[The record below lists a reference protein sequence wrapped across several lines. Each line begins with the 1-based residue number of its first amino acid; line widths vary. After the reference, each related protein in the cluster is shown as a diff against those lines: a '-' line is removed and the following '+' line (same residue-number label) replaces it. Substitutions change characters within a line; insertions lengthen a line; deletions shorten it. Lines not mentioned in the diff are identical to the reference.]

1 MERQLWPRLYQLLM
15 QAGKHHDRRGKQFS
29 DAWIAVVYMWSVLH
43 DRPISW
49 ACDPGNWRGE
59 PSAPLSLPSP
69 STMSRRLNGKQSLGV
84 RQLLEQAQQIT
95 TEWFPEGFCYWIDSK
110 PLTVSGV
117 SKDRETRFGRAAG
130 CSAKGYRLHV
140 IYNAGGAVTTW
151 MLAPMSYGDAPAA
164 AAMLNNIILKQRCGQ
179 LPHLHGYSVG
189 DNLYDANALYD
200 GFKTTG
206 LQHLAAPRKTAKDLG
221 HRRQSPNRLRGLEVL
236 KGTFGKALMHGRRG
250 IERFF
255 WQRHKLRRRHGPTTR
270 MGSHATA
277 SFRLG
282 GIQTPDRCS
291 AKREKTTTYS
301 LNAKCSSGLGYIQI
315 RERAVNG
322 ERTRRGVR
330 CFPRLI

>member
-15 QAGKHHDRRGKQFS
+15 QAGKHRDRRGKQFS
-29 DAWIAVVYMWSVLH
+29 DAWIAVIYMWSVLH

-49 ACDPGNWRGE
+49 ACDLDNWRGE
-59 PSAPLSLPSP
+59 SSAPLNLPSP
-69 STMSRRLNGKQSLGV
+69 STMSRRLNGKKSLGV

-140 IYNAGGAVTTW
+140 IYNAGGAVITW

-164 AAMLNNIILKQRCGQ
+164 AAMLNNVTLKQRCGQ
-179 LPHLHGYSVG
+179 VPHLHGYSVG
-189 DNLYDANALYD
+189 DNLYDAAAVYD

-206 LQHLAAPRKTAKDLG
+206 LQHLASPRKTAKDLG
-221 HRRQSPNRLRGLEVL
+221 HRRQSPNRLRGLELV
-236 KGTFGKALMHGRRG
+236 KGEFGKALVHGRRG

-255 WQRHKLRRRHGPTTR
+255 ANATSFGGGMGQLPAWVRTPQRVSAWVGFKLLIDAVR
-270 MGSHATA
+270 
-277 SFRLG
+277 
-282 GIQTPDRCS
+282 
-291 AKREKTTTYS
+291 
-301 LNAKCSSGLGYIQI
+301 
-315 RERAVNG
+315 RERKQ
-322 ERTRRGVR
+322 
-330 CFPRLI
+330 RLAA